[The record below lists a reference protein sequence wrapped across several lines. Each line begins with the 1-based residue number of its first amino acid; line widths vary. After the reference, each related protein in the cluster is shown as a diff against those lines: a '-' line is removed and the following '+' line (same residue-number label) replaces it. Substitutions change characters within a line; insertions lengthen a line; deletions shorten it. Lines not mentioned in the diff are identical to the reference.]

1 MSLQHEITPVQI
13 YRLMEYFGGTGGDR
27 TINERTVNKGCEYD
41 NGYVSRQWICFERC
55 YCLISA
61 AAGHR
66 KLHEDQIGVGRV
78 CLLYGFETRCG
89 FNSVITG
96 LLEMQHQQS
105 SNVRI
110 VINNEDLAP
119 DCPRNFRLLQKTTGN
134 HVSKL

>member
-1 MSLQHEITPVQI
+1 MSLQHEIKPVQSHG
-13 YRLMEYFGGTGGDR
+13 LMEYFGGTGSDR
-27 TINERTVNKGCEYD
+27 TIDERTVENGCEYD

-55 YCLISA
+55 YCFISA